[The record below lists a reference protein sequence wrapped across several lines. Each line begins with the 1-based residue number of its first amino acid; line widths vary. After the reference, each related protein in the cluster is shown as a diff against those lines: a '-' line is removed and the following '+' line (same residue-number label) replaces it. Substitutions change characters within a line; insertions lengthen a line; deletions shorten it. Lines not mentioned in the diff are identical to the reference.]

1 MNIEILEGNKLIAEF
16 MGWQL
21 VEGVTWES
29 NWQND
34 KKEMVGKD
42 FSSDLLFHS
51 SWDWL
56 MPVVEKIESF
66 DCKSIDCRFK
76 IERYQCKVYYN
87 TVNMIYDRSNIGTSK
102 INSVWIAAIRF
113 IKWYN
118 LNPPKQ

>member
-1 MNIEILEGNKLIAEF
+1 MNTEISEGNKLIAEF
-16 MGWQL
+16 IGFP
-21 VEGVTWES
+21 TT
-29 NWQND
+29 
-34 KKEMVGKD
+34 KKEIGFAGGREERIVNRT
-42 FSSDLLFHS
+42 LLYHS

-66 DCKSIDCRFK
+66 DCKYIDCIFK

-87 TVNMIYDRSNIGTSK
+87 TVYMIYDRSNIGTSK

-118 LNPPKQ
+118 INQPTH